1 MTLLV
6 VLGFVVI
13 ATILGAVY
21 LSLKSTRD
29 DDEIPA
35 RGYGSKAGRGG
46 ITRAGGTRMGGHGS
60 RAGRPAVSPS
70 LADLVQS
77 EPGDSGIPGR
87 PGRRAADA
95 PGPRSYPAAR
105 RSGDGHRPG
114 RPQRPRLR
122 MGRGRQDDD
131 PWPAAGDD
139 LSDEQFWAELSSGG
153 PDAGTARFPGPDA
166 GTARFPG
173 PDAGTARFPGPDAGT
188 ARFPGPD
195 VPAGDL
201 PPAAQRGPGPASQE
215 RRGRDEPMR
224 SRQPADSDPFA
235 GASSLQHGGFSRR
248 GGGAPGAPG
257 PYSPRGQQPPPPGG
271 RDPSMAETQALRR
284 DTEGP
289 GTPAGPGAAP
299 PGGRRG
305 PGRHSGGYRDGA
317 YANGDARSY
326 YGDAPAHGNGYS
338 PAGPYP
344 DPGYENA
351 PGGHEFRGRDGWRAP
366 PPDDGFPYSRQ
377 PYEDTGTRRRDRPYR
392 GRYDRTDRDS
402 RY

>member
-60 RAGRPAVSPS
+60 
-70 LADLVQS
+70 
-77 EPGDSGIPGR
+77 
-87 PGRRAADA
+87 
-95 PGPRSYPAAR
+95 
-105 RSGDGHRPG
+105 RPG

-173 PDAGTARFPGPDAGT
+173 PDAGTARCPGPDAGTARCPGPDAGT

-257 PYSPRGQQPPPPGG
+257 PYSPRGP
-271 RDPSMAETQALRR
+271 
-284 DTEGP
+284 
-289 GTPAGPGAAP
+289 
-299 PGGRRG
+299 
-305 PGRHSGGYRDGA
+305 
-317 YANGDARSY
+317 
-326 YGDAPAHGNGYS
+326 
-338 PAGPYP
+338 
-344 DPGYENA
+344 
-351 PGGHEFRGRDGWRAP
+351 
-366 PPDDGFPYSRQ
+366 
-377 PYEDTGTRRRDRPYR
+377 
-392 GRYDRTDRDS
+392 
-402 RY
+402 